1 MDNTKLVPTLDSTPD
16 LREEIALCRRIQKA
30 IAGKS
35 VQSALNALGRTMHAL
50 QRHLQAEQEA
60 QRPALQAVPPAANVC

>member
-1 MDNTKLVPTLDSTPD
+1 MTNTKTVPALDSTPD

-50 QRHLQAEQEA
+50 QIHLQATQAQE
-60 QRPALQAVPPAANVC
+60 PAAQTTLKAVDG